1 MVMNLFKL
9 VVLLCLSQIAR
20 GQEREYVIPFTL
32 TSYNNLSVQAIL
44 NQKDTVELM
53 FHTAASSVT
62 LTEETM
68 NKIKTLRFDGADSVS
83 SWGGA
88 GNTSR
93 YSKGNSL
100 QIGQLNW
107 ENLSIWEDKN
117 SGQNTD
123 GKFGINLFENKVVE
137 LDFDKKIIIL
147 RSSLPDNIGTFEK
160 LKLTYKNE
168 MLFVEAGCEIGDT
181 VVQNRFLLHSGYSG
195 AVLLDDKF
203 VSDNAIDQKLKIV
216 DEKEL
221 KDSFGHIIK
230 TKRAILPAFVLG
242 KEKLDH
248 VPVGFFQGA
257 IGRQKMSILGGD
269 VLKRFNIIID
279 AQREYIYL
287 KSNHFKKDAYWG

>member
-1 MVMNLFKL
+1 MNLFKL